1 MNTHAQVEALRSS
14 IRDVP
19 DFPKPGI
26 VFKDIT
32 TLLRD
37 PVLLRRSLDLMT
49 VMCGDLPVDKV
60 VAIESRGFILG
71 GALADRLGAGFVPVR
86 KPGKLPWKSRSASY
100 ELEYGTDTLEMHED
114 AVGPADRVLVVD
126 DVIATGGTARA
137 VGDLC
142 EALGASVTG
151 FAFLVEL
158 GFLKGRDPPRRPRGP
173 QPDPVLSVVLI
184 YAVRIRL
191 GLAPVAQLDRARAS

>member
-1 MNTHAQVEALRSS
+1 MDIDAQVTRLKSA

-26 VFKDIT
+26 IFKDIT
-32 TLLRD
+32 TLLQE
-37 PVLLRRSLDLMT
+37 PVLLRRALDLMT

-86 KPGKLPWKSRSASY
+86 KPGKLPWKSRSATY

-137 VGDLC
+137 VADLT
-142 EALGASVTG
+142 EALGASVSG

-158 GFLKGRDPPRRPRGP
+158 GFLQGRERLPGREVR
-173 QPDPVLSVVLI
+173 SLI
-184 YAVRIRL
+184 RF
-191 GLAPVAQLDRARAS
+191 

>member
-1 MNTHAQVEALRSS
+1 MDSSAQIETLRAA

-37 PVLLRRSLDLMT
+37 AGLFRRSLDLLS
-49 VMCGDLPVDKV
+49 VLCGDLAADKV

-71 GALADRLGAGFVPVR
+71 GALALRLGAGFVPVR
-86 KPGKLPWKSRSASY
+86 KPGKLPWKSRQASY
-100 ELEYGTDTLEMHED
+100 ELEYGQDALEIHED
-114 AVGPADRVLVVD
+114 ALRPGERVLIVD

-137 VGDLC
+137 VGQLADS
-142 EALGASVTG
+142 LGATVTG
-151 FAFLVEL
+151 FVFLVEL
-158 GFLKGRDPPRRPRGP
+158 GFLGGRAKLEGREVR
-173 QPDPVLSVVLI
+173 SLI
-184 YAVRIRL
+184 RY
-191 GLAPVAQLDRARAS
+191 

>member
-1 MNTHAQVEALRSS
+1 MSIESQVAALRAA

-26 VFKDIT
+26 LFKDIT

-37 PVLLRRSLDLMT
+37 RDHLRRALDLMT
-49 VMCGDLPVDKV
+49 VLCGDLPVDKV
-60 VAIESRGFILG
+60 VAMESRGFILG

-86 KPGKLPWKSRSASY
+86 KPGKLPGKTRRATF

-137 VGDLC
+137 TGDLC
-142 EALGASVTG
+142 EALGASVSA

-158 GFLKGRDPPRRPRGP
+158 EFLKGRDRLAGREVR
-173 QPDPVLSVVLI
+173 SLI
-184 YAVRIRL
+184 RF
-191 GLAPVAQLDRARAS
+191 

>member
-1 MNTHAQVEALRSS
+1 MDFDGQVASLRAA

-37 PVLLRRSLDLMT
+37 EALFRRALDLMT
-49 VMCGDLPVDKV
+49 VLCGDLAVDKV

-71 GALADRLGAGFVPVR
+71 GALALRLSAGFVPVR
-86 KPGKLPWKSRSASY
+86 KPGKLPWKARRASY
-100 ELEYGTDTLEMHED
+100 QLEYGSDSLEIHED
-114 AVGPADRVLVVD
+114 AVAPGERVLIVD
-126 DVIATGGTARA
+126 DVIATGGTAAA
-137 VGDLC
+137 VGEL
-142 EALGASVTG
+142 AAGLGATVAG

-158 GFLKGRDPPRRPRGP
+158 GFLDGR
-173 QPDPVLSVVLI
+173 
-184 YAVRIRL
+184 ARL
-191 GLAPVAQLDRARAS
+191 GTSEIRSLIRY

>member
-1 MNTHAQVEALRSS
+1 METEAQVEALKAA

-26 VFKDIT
+26 LFKDIT

-37 PVLLRRSLDLMT
+37 AAHFRRALDLMT
-49 VMCGDLPVDKV
+49 VMCGDLTVDKV

-86 KPGKLPWKSRSASY
+86 KPGKLPWRSRSATY
-100 ELEYGTDTLEMHED
+100 ELEYGSDRLEMHED

-137 VGDLC
+137 VGELS
-142 EALGASVTG
+142 EGLGASVVG

-158 GFLKGRDPPRRPRGP
+158 GFLKGRERLAGREVR
-173 QPDPVLSVVLI
+173 SLI
-184 YAVRIRL
+184 RY
-191 GLAPVAQLDRARAS
+191 

>member
-1 MNTHAQVEALRSS
+1 MDFDGQVASLRAA

-37 PVLLRRSLDLMT
+37 EVLFRRALDLMT
-49 VMCGDLPVDKV
+49 VLCGDLAVDKV

-71 GALADRLGAGFVPVR
+71 GALALRLSAGFVPVR
-86 KPGKLPWKSRSASY
+86 KPGKLPWKARRASY
-100 ELEYGTDTLEMHED
+100 QLEYGSDSLEIHED
-114 AVGPADRVLVVD
+114 AVAPGERVLIVD
-126 DVIATGGTARA
+126 DVIATGGTAAA
-137 VGDLC
+137 VGELAA
-142 EALGASVTG
+142 ALGATVAG

-158 GFLKGRDPPRRPRGP
+158 GFLDGR
-173 QPDPVLSVVLI
+173 
-184 YAVRIRL
+184 ARL
-191 GLAPVAQLDRARAS
+191 GTSEIRSLIRY

>member
-1 MNTHAQVEALRSS
+1 MDIEAQVAGLRAA

-19 DFPKPGI
+19 DFPKAGI
-26 VFKDIT
+26 IFKDIT

-37 PVLLRRSLDLMT
+37 PLLFRRSLDLLT
-49 VMCGDLPVDKV
+49 VLCGDLRADKV

-86 KPGKLPWKSRSASY
+86 KPGKLPWKSRKATY
-100 ELEYGTDTLEMHED
+100 QLEYGTDTLEMHED

-142 EALGASVTG
+142 EALGASVSG
-151 FAFLVEL
+151 FVFLVEL
-158 GFLKGRDPPRRPRGP
+158 GFLKGRDRLAGREVR
-173 QPDPVLSVVLI
+173 SLI
-184 YAVRIRL
+184 HY
-191 GLAPVAQLDRARAS
+191 

>member
-1 MNTHAQVEALRSS
+1 MDIDAQVAGLKAA

-32 TLLRD
+32 TLLQE
-37 PVLLRRSLDLMT
+37 PVLLRRALDLMT

-86 KPGKLPWKSRSASY
+86 KPGKLPWKSRSATY

-137 VGDLC
+137 VADLT
-142 EALGASVTG
+142 EALGASVSG

-158 GFLKGRDPPRRPRGP
+158 GFLKGRERLPGREVR
-173 QPDPVLSVVLI
+173 SLI
-184 YAVRIRL
+184 RF
-191 GLAPVAQLDRARAS
+191 